1 MLRPSILARKLLE
14 SGECRFG
21 SLWVLRLCDETQ
33 MICSYQFLA
42 SLYIARNTFEM
53 LSHHFEPLARDEEW
67 IEIVG

>member
-1 MLRPSILARKLLE
+1 MLSGQRSPQLAR
-14 SGECRFG
+14 SRAFTG
-21 SLWVLRLCDETQ
+21 SPAPRRMRGGASKRNTDPQ
-33 MICSYQFLA
+33 G